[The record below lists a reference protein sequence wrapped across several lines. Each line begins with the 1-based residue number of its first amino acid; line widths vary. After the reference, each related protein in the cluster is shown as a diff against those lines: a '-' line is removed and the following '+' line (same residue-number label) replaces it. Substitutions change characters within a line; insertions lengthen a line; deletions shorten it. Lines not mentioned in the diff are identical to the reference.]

1 MEEQGP
7 FLSSVPRQ
15 VQSCSYLIEDVVSE
29 GQWMLIIDGSDVMLY
44 GVGVNKDFIH
54 KIKNKDYYED
64 EQRFFVNQPLHRKHT
79 L

>member
-1 MEEQGP
+1 
-7 FLSSVPRQ
+7 
-15 VQSCSYLIEDVVSE
+15 
-29 GQWMLIIDGSDVMLY
+29 MLIIDGSDVMLY